1 MPSNAAA
8 RPEPTVSLPDG
19 LDTPTPVVDLD
30 VLEGNI
36 RRMATLL
43 SARGVGLRPH
53 TKTSKCIEI
62 IRRQVDAG
70 VTGLTVAT
78 LGEAEVLADAGFTE
92 LFQAFPMWAG
102 RPERA
107 RRLRDLHE
115 RCSMMVGVESIESAE
130 ALGRAVAGSATPLRV
145 LIELDPGLHRTGIA
159 PDDAVRVA
167 RAAEKAGLD
176 VAGAFTFGGHAYAS
190 CDAPHDAAD
199 DEVRVLDAA
208 RSRLTAAGFD
218 VRILSAGCTPTAH
231 LSSRAPVTDERPGTY
246 VFQDCQQVAL
256 GSAAPDAVALVVA
269 ATVVASHADGHFVV
283 DAGSKALGQDRS
295 PWLPGFGSVAEYPDA
310 TIRSLSEH
318 HGVAW
323 TDGARPRVGEVVRIV
338 PNHCCVV
345 VNLHDTLT
353 VVRRGAVVDEW
364 RVASRGRNS

>member
-1 MPSNAAA
+1 MIFPS
-8 RPEPTVSLPDG
+8 PLVQLPD
-19 LDTPTPVVDLD
+19 LIDTPTPVVDLD
-30 VLEGNI
+30 VLEQNI
-36 RRMATLL
+36 MRMATLL
-43 SARGVGLRPH
+43 ASRGVGLRPH
-53 TKTSKCIEI
+53 TKTSKCLEI
-62 IRRQVDAG
+62 IGRQVKAG

-92 LFQAFPMWAG
+92 LFQAFPTWAG

-107 RRLRDLHE
+107 RRLRALHD
-115 RCSMMVGVESIESAE
+115 RCNMMVGLESVESAE
-130 ALGRAVAGSATPLRV
+130 ALGRAVAGSARKLPV

-159 PDDAVRVA
+159 PDDVLRVA
-167 RAAEKAGLD
+167 QAADRAGLD

-199 DEVRVLDAA
+199 DEVRVLDTA
-208 RSRLTAAGFD
+208 RDRLSGAGFD

-295 PWLPGFGSVAEYPDA
+295 PWLPGFGSVAEYPEA
-310 TIRSLSEH
+310 TMRSLSEH

-323 TDGARPRVGEVVRIV
+323 TEGPRPRVGDIVRIV

-353 VVRRGAVVDEW
+353 VVRNGAVVDEW